1 MATQV
6 TPEQQKKLEQAF
18 SNFDASPAAA
28 TAQAEAVA
36 AAAPINVFC
45 KEWPKV
51 KSVLQFLLGIP
62 VLPQKVKDAIRMVM
76 AAGDTAARVL
86 CH

>member
-18 SNFDASPAAA
+18 SNFEPSSAAA
-28 TAQAEAVA
+28 TAQVEA
-36 AAAPINVFC
+36 AAAPIDVFC